1 MRLLSLLLPV
11 LLLTACSTTVVP
23 VTRKFPELPPV
34 LREECAELI
43 KLEKADKT
51 KPFSVID
58 LLGTNIENYKRGVE
72 CKIKHSATVEWH
84 DSQKQ
89 IFDET
94 K

>member
-1 MRLLSLLLPV
+1 MKLLSLLPV

-72 CKIKHSATVEWH
+72 CKIKHAATVEWH

-89 IFDET
+89 IFEET

>member
-1 MRLLSLLLPV
+1 MKLLSLLPV

-89 IFDET
+89 IFEET

>member
-1 MRLLSLLLPV
+1 MKLLSLLLPV

-23 VTRKFPELPPV
+23 VTRKFPELPPI

-43 KLEKADKT
+43 KLEKTDKT

-84 DSQKQ
+84 DSQKT
-89 IFDET
+89 IFEET

>member
-1 MRLLSLLLPV
+1 MKLLALLPV

-23 VTRKFPELPPV
+23 VTRKFPELPSV

-43 KLEKADKT
+43 KLEKADKST
-51 KPFSVID
+51 PFSVID

-72 CKIKHSATVEWH
+72 CKIKHAATVEWH

-89 IFDET
+89 IFNE
-94 K
+94 KK

>member
-1 MRLLSLLLPV
+1 MRLLALLPI

-23 VTRKFPELPPV
+23 VTRKFPELPQV

-51 KPFSVID
+51 TPFSVID
-58 LLGTNIENYKRGVE
+58 LLGTNIENYKRGIE
-72 CKIKHSATVEWH
+72 CKIKHAATVEWH
-84 DSQKQ
+84 DTQRK
-89 IFDET
+89 IFDDT

>member
-1 MRLLSLLLPV
+1 MRLLALLPI
-11 LLLTACSTTVVP
+11 LLLTACSATVVP
-23 VTRKFPELPPV
+23 VARKFPDLPPV

-43 KLEKADKT
+43 KLEKVDKST
-51 KPFSVID
+51 PFSVID

-84 DSQKQ
+84 YEQRK
-89 IFDET
+89 IFNET

>member
-1 MRLLSLLLPV
+1 MKLLSLLLPV

-43 KLEKADKT
+43 KLEKVDKT

-84 DSQKQ
+84 DSQKA
-89 IFDET
+89 IFEET